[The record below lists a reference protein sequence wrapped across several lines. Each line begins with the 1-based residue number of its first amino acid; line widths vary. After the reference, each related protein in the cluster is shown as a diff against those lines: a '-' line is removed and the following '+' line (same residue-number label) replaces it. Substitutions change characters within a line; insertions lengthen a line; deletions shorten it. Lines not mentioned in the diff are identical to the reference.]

1 MNALNL
7 GLSIAG
13 LLLGLISAWPK
24 LVAWISSAKNVYS
37 VRAKR
42 AADLRVLRFDIA
54 AVDPSYFVAYA
65 SFNITL
71 SFGLFGFAQSLGTV
85 SSVHPVITVG
95 AFVGRLILSLFAG
108 GLAGNILGL
117 SMVIMRRK
125 EKDAR
130 AVD

>member
-24 LVAWISSAKNVYS
+24 LITWTSSAKNVYS
-37 VRAKR
+37 ERAKR
-42 AADLRVLRFDIA
+42 AADLRVLRFKIA
-54 AVDPSYFVAYA
+54 VVDPSYFVAYA

-71 SFGLFGFAQSLGTV
+71 SFGLFWLAQSLSTV
-85 SSVHPVITVG
+85 SSVHPVLTGTV
-95 AFVGRLILSLFAG
+95 FIGRLILSILAG

-117 SMVIMRRK
+117 SMVIMHRK
-125 EKDAR
+125 EKEVR